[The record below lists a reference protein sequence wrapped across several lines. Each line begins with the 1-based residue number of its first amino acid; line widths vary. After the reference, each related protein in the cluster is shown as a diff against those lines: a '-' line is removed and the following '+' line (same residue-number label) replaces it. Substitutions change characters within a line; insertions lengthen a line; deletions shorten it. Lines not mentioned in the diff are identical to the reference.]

1 MLLLRLSDISVDVS
15 FSFSIIPVLLTIAL
29 FVTIFAIMII
39 KGYINILRSSVLD
52 MLSASKQNEL
62 RGRKN
67 NYYFIKSG
75 NWGSFDLWW
84 LLCCDD
90 GW

>member
-52 MLSASKQNEL
+52 MVSANRQNEYVKQNKVIL
-62 RGRKN
+62 FLKT
-67 NYYFIKSG
+67 
-75 NWGSFDLWW
+75 
-84 LLCCDD
+84 LLY
-90 GW
+90 